1 MANETSET
9 CQVVAGVL
17 VPRPCG
23 QPAKGQCARCQ
34 TRVCTEHG
42 RVTEAG
48 LVCRYCAEGQQPPPM
63 VLDVPADLAFRPED
77 VAAFE
82 VERPDMPASAW
93 SDLT

>member
-1 MANETSET
+1 MANETSNS
-9 CQVVAGVL
+9 CDVVVGLL

-23 QPAKGQCARCQ
+23 ERAKGHCVRCSRGFCA
-34 TRVCTEHG
+34 EHG
-42 RVTEAG
+42 QATDAG
-48 LVCRYCAEGQQPPPM
+48 LVCQHCARGEQPPET

-82 VERPDMPASAW
+82 VERPDTPASAW